1 MDYKGILIS
10 IEHQQI
16 MKLVELTAQSE
27 TEAAVSAATMPK
39 AAIKARATGEKDF
52 MIGEVR
58 EEY

>member
-1 MDYKGILIS
+1 ML
-10 IEHQQI
+10 ERH
-16 MKLVELTAQSE
+16 MEAQSE